1 MDKLAIVIITS
12 DLGAIYNMALMY
24 GYNSKTKGWWQEV
37 EIIFWGPA
45 TVALATTPNL
55 QSEIKKCLEAGIEV
69 SACRKCAE
77 NYDVVEKI
85 ESTGL
90 ALYYIGEHLTD
101 LLKSDAKVLT
111 I

>member
-1 MDKLAIVIITS
+1 MDKLAIVIITN

-55 QSEIKKCLEAGIEV
+55 QAEIIKCMEAGIEV

-77 NYDVVEKI
+77 NYDVVANV
-85 ESTGL
+85 ESIGL
-90 ALYYIGEHLTD
+90 SVYYIGEHLTD
-101 LLKSDAKVLT
+101 LLRSGAKVLT